1 MGVVGGYASGT
12 RNTGRNAVSFSQKR
26 SQGKPMR
33 LSSTIL
39 ICLIFTLLT
48 SPLSAKCL
56 KSEITQVLDDYGYTY
71 AELEENDGDYNFTLS
86 KDGDRIRGW
95 VEPDGDISLRKWYT
109 NSRDYSN
116 DDLAQVMR
124 DLKYLAVYLDHD
136 GDIEMAYDYPWWGST
151 CPSNFR
157 EIINLFLDLTEA
169 AEKKLYQ

>member
-1 MGVVGGYASGT
+1 MGVTGGYASGS
-12 RNTGRNAVSFSQKR
+12 RNTGRNLVGFNRKR

-86 KDGDRIRGW
+86 KDGDRIQFW

-109 NSRDYSN
+109 NNRGYSS

-124 DLKYLAVYLDHD
+124 DFKYLAVHLDDD
-136 GDIEMAYDYPWWGST
+136 GDIEMAYDYPWWGGN
-151 CPSNFR
+151 CPSNVR

-169 AEKKLYQ
+169 AEKNLYQ